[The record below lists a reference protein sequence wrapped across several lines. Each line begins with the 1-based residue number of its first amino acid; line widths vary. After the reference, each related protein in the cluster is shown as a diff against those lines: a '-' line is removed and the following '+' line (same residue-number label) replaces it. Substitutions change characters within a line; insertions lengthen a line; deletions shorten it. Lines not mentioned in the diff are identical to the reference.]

1 MPPLRS
7 KSTLPVLFSIIIIDL
22 IGFGIV
28 LPVLPYYAKQY
39 GASGLV
45 LGVLFTSH
53 AAMQALFAPLWGRL
67 ADRIGR
73 RPVMLCTIAGTSGA
87 LVVLGLSESLAQLFV
102 GRILTGLFAANISV
116 ATAYISDVTE
126 EDERTRWMG
135 MVGAC
140 FGVGFILG
148 PAIGGLLSP
157 YGYGVPMLVAAGMAA
172 VNFFYAVAVL
182 KEPETRHAKAA
193 EGTVQLRAL
202 ANRVVRNLCLTYFLF
217 TFAVAQ
223 LETIFAYYMKDN
235 FGVEARGFAGILV
248 LMAVVMASIQGGAIR
263 RLVARYGEKT
273 LLLFGVSLMIL
284 AFFAIPW
291 PGSVGILLV
300 PLIVSAVGR
309 AVSQPSMLGMVSF
322 EATPAN
328 RGAVMGSFQASA
340 SAARVLGPLAAG
352 ALYDRHHAAPFLLA
366 GGLLVFALGS
376 SIPLPRPRPGETSH
390 GAGAG

>member
-1 MPPLRS
+1 
-7 KSTLPVLFSIIIIDL
+7 LPVLFSIIVIDL

-28 LPVLPYYAKQY
+28 LPVLPYYADEY
-39 GASGLV
+39 GASGLA

-73 RPVMLCTIAGTSGA
+73 RPVMLCTIAGTSVA
-87 LVVLGLSESLAQLFV
+87 LVILGLSDSLAQLFV
-102 GRILTGLFAANISV
+102 GRILTGIFAANISV

-126 EDERTRWMG
+126 EAERTRWMG
-135 MVGAC
+135 MVGAS

-148 PAIGGLLSP
+148 PAIGGLLAP
-157 YGYGVPMLVAAGMAA
+157 FGYGVPMLVAAGMAA
-172 VNFFYAVAVL
+172 VNFAYAAAVL
-182 KEPETRHAKAA
+182 KEPETHRPAA
-193 EGTVQLRAL
+193 VEGAVRLRTL
-202 ANRVVRNLCLTYFLF
+202 ANPVVRNLCLTYFLF

-223 LETIFAYYMKDN
+223 LETVFAYFMKDT
-235 FGVEARGFAGILV
+235 FGYDARGFAAILV
-248 LMAVVMASIQGGAIR
+248 LMAFVMVAIQGGAIR

-273 LLLFGVSLMIL
+273 LLLFGVSLMAP

-300 PLIVSAVGR
+300 PLVLSAVGR

-328 RGAVMGSFQASA
+328 RGTVMGTFQASA
-340 SAARVLGPLAAG
+340 SVARVLGPLAAG
-352 ALYDRHHAAPFLLA
+352 ALYDRHPPAPFLLA
-366 GGLLVFALGS
+366 GALLVVALGTATF
-376 SIPLPRPRPGETSH
+376 LPRHRPGGDEQE
-390 GAGAG
+390 

>member
-1 MPPLRS
+1 
-7 KSTLPVLFSIIIIDL
+7 LPVLFSIIVIDL

-28 LPVLPYYAKQY
+28 LPVLPYYADEY
-39 GASGLV
+39 GASGLA

-73 RPVMLCTIAGTSGA
+73 RPVMLCTIAGTSVA
-87 LVVLGLSESLAQLFV
+87 LVILGLSDSLAQLFV
-102 GRILTGLFAANISV
+102 GRILTGIFAANISV

-126 EDERTRWMG
+126 EAERTRWMG
-135 MVGAC
+135 MVGAS

-148 PAIGGLLSP
+148 PAIGGLLAP
-157 YGYGVPMLVAAGMAA
+157 FGYGVPMLVAAGMAA
-172 VNFFYAVAVL
+172 VNFAYATAVL
-182 KEPETRHAKAA
+182 KEPETHRPAA
-193 EGTVQLRAL
+193 VEGAVRLRTL
-202 ANRVVRNLCLTYFLF
+202 ANPVVRNLCLTYFLF

-223 LETIFAYYMKDN
+223 LETVFAYFMKDT
-235 FGVEARGFAGILV
+235 FGYDARGFAAILV
-248 LMAVVMASIQGGAIR
+248 LMAFVMVAIQGGAIR

-273 LLLFGVSLMIL
+273 LMLFGVSLMAP

-300 PLIVSAVGR
+300 PLVLSAVGR

-328 RGAVMGSFQASA
+328 RGTVMGTFQASA
-340 SAARVLGPLAAG
+340 SVARVLGPLAAG
-352 ALYDRHHAAPFLLA
+352 ALYDRHPPAPFLLA
-366 GGLLVFALGS
+366 GALLVVALGTATF
-376 SIPLPRPRPGETSH
+376 LPRHRPEGDEEE
-390 GAGAG
+390 

>member
-7 KSTLPVLFSIIIIDL
+7 RATLPVLFSIIVIDL

-28 LPVLPYYAKQY
+28 LPVLPFYADLY

-53 AAMQALFAPLWGRL
+53 AGMQALFAPLWGRL

-73 RPVMLCTIAGTSGA
+73 RPVMLCTIAGTSAA
-87 LVVLGLSESLAQLFV
+87 LVILGLAKSLAWLFV
-102 GRILTGLFAANISV
+102 ARILTGLFAANISV

-148 PAIGGLLSP
+148 PAIGGPLAVF
-157 YGYGVPMLVAAGMAA
+157 GYGVPMLVAAGMAA
-172 VNFFYAVAVL
+172 INFVYAAAVL
-182 KEPETRHAKAA
+182 KEPETRRTAA
-193 EGTVQLRAL
+193 EGGAVRLRSL
-202 ANRVVRNLCLTYFLF
+202 ANPVVRNLCLTYFLF

-223 LETIFAYYMKDN
+223 LETIFAYYMKDT
-235 FGVEARGFAGILV
+235 FEYTVVGVSVILV
-248 LMAVVMASIQGGAIR
+248 LIAFVMASIQGGAIR

-273 LLLFGVSLMIL
+273 LLLSGVLMMAV
-284 AFFAIPW
+284 AFFAIPL
-291 PGSVGILLV
+291 PSSVGILLV
-300 PLIVSAVGR
+300 PLVFSAVGR

-328 RGAVMGSFQASA
+328 RGAVMGTFQARA
-340 SAARVLGPLAAG
+340 SVARVLGPLAAG
-352 ALYDRHHAAPFLLA
+352 ARYDQPHRAPFLLA
-366 GGLLVFALGS
+366 GALLVVALGS
-376 SIPLPRPRPGETSH
+376 ATVLPRHRPGGNGQE
-390 GAGAG
+390 

>member
-1 MPPLRS
+1 MPPQRS
-7 KSTLPVLFSIIIIDL
+7 RATLPVLFSIIVIDL

-28 LPVLPYYAKQY
+28 LPVLPYYADEF

-73 RPVMLCTIAGTSGA
+73 RPVMLFTIAGTSVA
-87 LVVLGLSESLAQLFV
+87 LVILGLSDSLAQLFV
-102 GRILTGLFAANISV
+102 GRILTGIFAANISV

-135 MVGAC
+135 MVGAS
-140 FGVGFILG
+140 FGVGFLVG
-148 PAIGGLLSP
+148 PAIGGLLAP
-157 YGYGVPMLVAAGMAA
+157 YGYGVPMLVAGGMAA
-172 VNFFYAVAVL
+172 VNFLYAAAVL
-182 KEPETRHAKAA
+182 KEPEIHRPAA
-193 EGTVQLRAL
+193 VEGAVRLRTL
-202 ANRVVRNLCLTYFLF
+202 ANPVVRNLCLTYFLF
-217 TFAVAQ
+217 TFALTQ
-223 LETIFAYYMKDN
+223 LETVFAYYMKDT
-235 FGVEARGFAGILV
+235 FGYDAREFAGILV
-248 LMAVVMASIQGGAIR
+248 LMAFVMVAIQGGAIR

-273 LLLFGVSLMIL
+273 LLLFGVSLMVL

-300 PLIVSAVGR
+300 PLVLSAVGR

-322 EATPAN
+322 EATPTTL
-328 RGAVMGSFQASA
+328 GTVMGTFQASA

-352 ALYDRHHAAPFLLA
+352 ALYDRHHPAPFLLA
-366 GGLLVFALGS
+366 GALLVVALGTA
-376 SIPLPRPRPGETSH
+376 IVLPRHRPEENEQE
-390 GAGAG
+390 

>member
-1 MPPLRS
+1 MPPKRS
-7 KSTLPVLFSIIIIDL
+7 SGTLPVLFSIIIIDL

-28 LPVLPYYAKQY
+28 LPVLPYYADEY
-39 GASGLV
+39 GANGLV

-73 RPVMLCTIAGTSGA
+73 RPVMLWTIAGTSVA
-87 LVVLGLSESLAQLFV
+87 LVVLGLSESLTQLFV
-102 GRILTGLFAANISV
+102 GRILTGIFAANISV

-135 MVGAC
+135 MVGAS
-140 FGVGFILG
+140 FGVGFLIG

-172 VNFFYAVAVL
+172 VNFVYAAAVL
-182 KEPETRHAKAA
+182 KEPEAHRPAA
-193 EGTVQLRAL
+193 VEGAVRLRTL
-202 ANRVVRNLCLTYFLF
+202 ANPVVRNLCLTYFLF

-223 LETIFAYYMKDN
+223 LETVFAYFLKHS
-235 FGVEARGFAGILV
+235 FGYDARGFAAILV
-248 LMAVVMASIQGGAIR
+248 LMAFVMVAIQGGAIR

-273 LLLFGVSLMIL
+273 LLLFGVSLMAL
-284 AFFAIPW
+284 SFFAIPW

-300 PLIVSAVGR
+300 PLVLSAAGR

-340 SAARVLGPLAAG
+340 SVARVLGPLAAG
-352 ALYDRHHAAPFLLA
+352 ALYDQHHPAPFLLA
-366 GGLLVFALGS
+366 GVLLVLALGTATV
-376 SIPLPRPRPGETSH
+376 LPRHRPGEDERE
-390 GAGAG
+390 

>member
-1 MPPLRS
+1 MPPKRS
-7 KSTLPVLFSIIIIDL
+7 SATLPVLFSIIIIDL

-28 LPVLPYYAKQY
+28 LPVLPYYADEY
-39 GASGLV
+39 GANGLV

-73 RPVMLCTIAGTSGA
+73 RPVMLFTIAGTSAA
-87 LVVLGLSESLAQLFV
+87 LVVLGLSDSLAQLFV
-102 GRILTGLFAANISV
+102 GRILTGIFAANISV

-135 MVGAC
+135 MVGAS
-140 FGVGFILG
+140 FGVGFLIG

-172 VNFFYAVAVL
+172 VNFVYAAAVL
-182 KEPETRHAKAA
+182 KEPEAHRPAA
-193 EGTVQLRAL
+193 VEGAVRLRTL
-202 ANRVVRNLCLTYFLF
+202 ANPVVRNLCLTYFLF

-223 LETIFAYYMKDN
+223 LETVFAYFLKHN
-235 FGVEARGFAGILV
+235 FGYDARGFAAILV
-248 LMAVVMASIQGGAIR
+248 LMAFVMVAIQGGAIR

-273 LLLFGVSLMIL
+273 LLLFGVSLMTL

-300 PLIVSAVGR
+300 PLVLSAAGR

-328 RGAVMGSFQASA
+328 RGAVMGTFQASA
-340 SAARVLGPLAAG
+340 SVARVLGPLAAG
-352 ALYDRHHAAPFLLA
+352 ALYDRHHPAPFLLA
-366 GGLLVFALGS
+366 GALLAVALFTAIG
-376 SIPLPRPRPGETSH
+376 LPRHRPGGDESR
-390 GAGAG
+390 

>member
-1 MPPLRS
+1 MPPQRS
-7 KSTLPVLFSIIIIDL
+7 RATLPVLFSIIIIDL

-28 LPVLPYYAKQY
+28 LPVLPYYADQY

-45 LGVLFTSH
+45 LGALFTSH

-73 RPVMLCTIAGTSGA
+73 RPVMLYTIAGTSVA
-87 LVVLGLSESLAQLFV
+87 LVILGLSDSLVQLFV
-102 GRILTGLFAANISV
+102 GRILTGIFAANISV

-135 MVGAC
+135 MVGAS
-140 FGVGFILG
+140 FGVGFLIG

-172 VNFFYAVAVL
+172 VNFAYAVAVL
-182 KEPETRHAKAA
+182 KEPETHRPAA
-193 EGTVQLRAL
+193 LEGAVRLRTL
-202 ANRVVRNLCLTYFLF
+202 ANPAVRNLCLTYFLF
-217 TFAVAQ
+217 TFALTQ
-223 LETIFAYYMKDN
+223 LETIFAYYLKDT
-235 FGVEARGFAGILV
+235 FGVDARGFAAILV
-248 LMAVVMASIQGGAIR
+248 LMAFVMVAIQGGAIR

-273 LLLFGVSLMIL
+273 LLLSGVSLMTL
-284 AFFAIPW
+284 AFFSIPW

-300 PLIVSAVGR
+300 PLVLSAVGR
-309 AVSQPSMLGMVSF
+309 GVSQPSILGMVSF

-340 SAARVLGPLAAG
+340 SVARVLGPLAAG
-352 ALYDRHHAAPFLLA
+352 ALYDRHHPAPFLLA
-366 GGLLVFALGS
+366 GALLAIALLTAIG
-376 SIPLPRPRPGETSH
+376 LPRHRPGGDESR
-390 GAGAG
+390 

>member
-1 MPPLRS
+1 
-7 KSTLPVLFSIIIIDL
+7 LPVLFSIIVIDL

-28 LPVLPYYAKQY
+28 LPVLPYYADEY
-39 GASGLV
+39 GASGLA

-73 RPVMLCTIAGTSGA
+73 RPVMLCTIAGTSVA
-87 LVVLGLSESLAQLFV
+87 LVILGLSDSLAQIFV
-102 GRILTGLFAANISV
+102 GRILTGIFAANISV

-126 EDERTRWMG
+126 EAERTRWMG
-135 MVGAC
+135 MVGAS

-148 PAIGGLLSP
+148 PAIGGLLAP
-157 YGYGVPMLVAAGMAA
+157 FGYGVPMLVAAGMAA
-172 VNFFYAVAVL
+172 VNFAYAAAVL
-182 KEPETRHAKAA
+182 KEPETHRPAA
-193 EGTVQLRAL
+193 VEGAVRLRTL
-202 ANRVVRNLCLTYFLF
+202 ANPVVRNLCLTYFLF

-223 LETIFAYYMKDN
+223 LETVFAYFMKDT
-235 FGVEARGFAGILV
+235 FGYDARGFAAILV
-248 LMAVVMASIQGGAIR
+248 LMAFVMVAIQGGAIR

-273 LLLFGVSLMIL
+273 LMLFGVSLMAP

-300 PLIVSAVGR
+300 PLVLSAVGR

-328 RGAVMGSFQASA
+328 RGTVMGTFQASA
-340 SAARVLGPLAAG
+340 SVARVLGPLAAG
-352 ALYDRHHAAPFLLA
+352 ALYDRHPPAPFLLA
-366 GGLLVFALGS
+366 GALLVVALGTAAF
-376 SIPLPRPRPGETSH
+376 LPRHRPGGGDEQE
-390 GAGAG
+390 